1 MKHDN
6 KPLTVDQM
14 REMHDKVVIVKTLEY
29 GQESKGILDF
39 SDPNDSDNGVYVG
52 CNFYS
57 VEHYGDW
64 WLAYAQKQVDF
75 DDWEPCEHCKP
86 SKYPP
91 DRFGPHD
98 FPVVDNAIF
107 YYDVDDGWEGEEINF
122 CPWCSRPLTDEAKQM
137 LEKRLSG
144 HNNEQ

>member
-6 KPLTVDQM
+6 KPLTVDQLC
-14 REMHDKVVIVKTLEY
+14 EMHDEVVIVKTLEY

-52 CNFYS
+52 CSFYS

-64 WLAYAQKQVDF
+64 WLAYAQKPVDF
-75 DDWEPCEHCKP
+75 ENWEPCAKCRSCFSCTHVVENARDPGNVCFWCEHMEKFEP
-86 SKYPP
+86 L
-91 DRFGPHD
+91 
-98 FPVVDNAIF
+98 
-107 YYDVDDGWEGEEINF
+107 NF
-122 CPWCSRPLTDEAKQM
+122 CSNCGRPLTDEAKQM
-137 LEKRLSG
+137 LEKRLTR

>member
-1 MKHDN
+1 MSHDN

-52 CNFYS
+52 CSFYS

-64 WLAYAQKQVDF
+64 WLAYAQKPIDW
-75 DDWEPCEHCKP
+75 DAWEPCNDCIECCSTCSRFIFDDIACQHCHSL
-86 SKYPP
+86 SKYTPASEFCCWCGRP
-91 DRFGPHD
+91 RTQS
-98 FPVVDNAIF
+98 AR
-107 YYDVDDGWEGEEINF
+107 EI
-122 CPWCSRPLTDEAKQM
+122 
-137 LEKRLSG
+137 LERRLAGKS
-144 HNNEQ
+144 N